1 MLTLPL
7 KLPVTAKQ
15 ASVVSEAGNI
25 QAICSSAIRDKNLVP
40 AVVNHLST
48 LMALVQE
55 QYKEAFEKQMA
66 AYSSI
71 LEYFKDPDSNWMA
84 LVVVRYSDDL
94 RLLASLA
101 DQKLQTADNQLL
113 RESLVTLTNGFTAVA
128 KERKPEHLS
137 FPEYFPVSKKVA
149 LFAVTNVLFKIYF
162 KLNTLPLCNK
172 LINAIEGQPH
182 AMTKSPMEQAIM
194 NNLTSFPVADVVTYK
209 FYIGK
214 LKMFED
220 RYEEARE
227 CLRFALKNTPSG
239 EMKNRQL
246 ILTSLVPVE
255 LCLGVMPADA
265 VSSVYGLHAYV
276 QLGRATALGDV
287 RTFESVMKDNQI
299 TFIRLGVYLVLEQ
312 VKALCYRSLF
322 KRIYTLT
329 GQTRLRLSLFK
340 AALNWLGED
349 IDLDEVECIIANLIF
364 QRKIKGYISHEK
376 RTLIISK
383 DVPFPLSSV

>member
-1 MLTLPL
+1 MS
-7 KLPVTAKQ
+7 AQQ
-15 ASVVSEAGNI
+15 ATMASESGDI
-25 QAICSSAIRDKNLVP
+25 QALCSQKMKDKHLAQ
-40 AVVNHLST
+40 AVACHLLT
-48 LMALVQE
+48 VAALAKE
-55 QYKEAFEKQMA
+55 QYKDAFEKQMA
-66 AYSSI
+66 AYSCI
-71 LEYFKDPDSNWMA
+71 LDYFKDSDSNWVAM
-84 LVVVRYSDDL
+84 VFVRFSDDL
-94 RLLASLA
+94 RLLASQA
-101 DQKLQTADNQLL
+101 DQKLQMADNQLL

-137 FPEYFPVSKKVA
+137 YPEYFPVSKKVA

-172 LINAIEGQPH
+172 LINAIEGQPN

-194 NNLTSFPVADVVTYK
+194 DNLTSFPVTDVVTYK

-227 CLRFALKNTPSG
+227 CLRFALKNTPSS
-239 EMKNRQL
+239 EIKNRQL

-255 LCLGVMPADA
+255 MCLGVMPADA
-265 VSSVYGLHAYV
+265 ISSIYGLHAYV
-276 QLGRATALGDV
+276 ELGKATALGDV
-287 RTFESVMKDNQI
+287 RTFENVMKENQI
-299 TFIRLGVYLVLEQ
+299 SFIRLGVYLVLEQ
-312 VKALCYRSLF
+312 VKTLCYRSLF
-322 KRIYTLT
+322 KRVYTLT

-383 DVPFPLSSV
+383 DTPFPL